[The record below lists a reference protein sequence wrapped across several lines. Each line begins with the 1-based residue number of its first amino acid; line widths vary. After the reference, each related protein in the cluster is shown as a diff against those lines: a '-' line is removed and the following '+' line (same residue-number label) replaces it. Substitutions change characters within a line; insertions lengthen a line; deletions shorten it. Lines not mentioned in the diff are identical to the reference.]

1 MAPLTELLG
10 PHLAA
15 VVHHRPRGPAVDYY
29 GLAAAAAASWVG
41 LPGPGEPVL
50 IAAGVLASRHKLDLT
65 TVLLVAWAAA
75 TAGGVLGWAIGWR
88 AGRGL
93 VTVPGPFRR
102 ARVRAVK
109 RGEEIFTRHPV
120 VAILLTP
127 AFVAG
132 IHRVRSRVYQ
142 PVNVISAAVWA
153 GGIGVGS
160 YLAGP
165 AVTDVVDDV
174 GTGTSA
180 IVAAVIVVVVALEVV
195 RRRRRRSRR
204 QP

>member
-1 MAPLTELLG
+1 MAPLTEMLG

-15 VVHHRPRGPAVDYY
+15 IAHHRRAGPAVDYY

-41 LPGPGEPVL
+41 VPGPGEPVL

-93 VTVPGPFRR
+93 VTVPGPFHKG
-102 ARVRAVK
+102 RVRAVQ
-109 RGEEIFTRHPV
+109 RGEEIFERYTV

-165 AVTDVVDDV
+165 AVTDIVDDV

-180 IVAAVIVVVVALEVV
+180 IVAAVIVAVAVAEVV